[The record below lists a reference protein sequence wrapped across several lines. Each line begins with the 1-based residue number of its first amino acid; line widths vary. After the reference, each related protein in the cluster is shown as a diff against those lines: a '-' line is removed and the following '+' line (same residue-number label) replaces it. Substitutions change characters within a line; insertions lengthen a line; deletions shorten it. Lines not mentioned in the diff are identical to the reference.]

1 MDNNQLFEQIKLKQ
15 LNSVQ
20 SSNFSNENVA
30 TATNNQ
36 TIIEKHD
43 KNRLIVI
50 PFQGEK
56 EEEQVIESEKQITV
70 K

>member
-1 MDNNQLFEQIKLKQ
+1 MDNNHLFEQIKLKQ

-56 EEEQVIESEKQITV
+56 EEEQVIESEKL
-70 K
+70 

>member
-56 EEEQVIESEKQITV
+56 EEEQVIESEKL
-70 K
+70 

>member
-43 KNRLIVI
+43 KNRLLVI

-56 EEEQVIESEKQITV
+56 EEQVIESEKL
-70 K
+70 

>member
-20 SSNFSNENVA
+20 SSMFSNENAA

-43 KNRLIVI
+43 KNCLLVI

-56 EEEQVIESEKQITV
+56 EEQVIESEKL
-70 K
+70 

>member
-56 EEEQVIESEKQITV
+56 EEEQVIESK
-70 K
+70 KL